1 MKRPDIFLLKL
12 ASWPETNDT
21 RRLVAAEPSM
31 NHGDRAGLHA
41 DPETKATQDVLAL
54 AQPYHTTHTRSQPKY
69 PKRTQHLMNTLQSC
83 GTPSHL
89 GNEHEALPDHEG
101 AEDDHGEVEALE
113 EELALVRPEL
123 LQLED
128 LLVYHFSEHFLTLLL
143 VWYKDKE
150 QRCEPPE
157 SEVAVVHCGSYL
169 WRCCVRRE
177 ASGEFVHVRVL
188 RVRQHI
194 KIYRSEKER

>member
-1 MKRPDIFLLKL
+1 MKRPDIFLLEL

-21 RRLVAAEPSM
+21 RRLVTGAVV

-169 WRCCVRRE
+169 WRCCVSCVRRE
-177 ASGEFVHVRVL
+177 ASGERLGRWVGC
-188 RVRQHI
+188 
-194 KIYRSEKER
+194 

>member
-1 MKRPDIFLLKL
+1 
-12 ASWPETNDT
+12 
-21 RRLVAAEPSM
+21 M

-128 LLVYHFSEHFLTLLL
+128 LLVYHFSEHFLKLLL

-157 SEVAVVHCGSYL
+157 SEVAVVHL
-169 WRCCVRRE
+169 WQPWQLLE
-177 ASGEFVHVRVL
+177 ASEVVVL
-188 RVRQHI
+188 VGKLPTQYLGI
-194 KIYRSEKER
+194 ACFTVVF

>member
-1 MKRPDIFLLKL
+1 
-12 ASWPETNDT
+12 
-21 RRLVAAEPSM
+21 
-31 NHGDRAGLHA
+31 
-41 DPETKATQDVLAL
+41 
-54 AQPYHTTHTRSQPKY
+54 
-69 PKRTQHLMNTLQSC
+69 MNTLQSC

-128 LLVYHFSEHFLTLLL
+128 LLVYHFSEHFLKLLL

-157 SEVAVVHCGSYL
+157 SEVAVVHL
-169 WRCCVRRE
+169 WRCDCVLLE
-177 ASGEFVHVRVL
+177 AVGGWRLGGGSGVGRW
-188 RVRQHI
+188 
-194 KIYRSEKER
+194 

>member
-1 MKRPDIFLLKL
+1 
-12 ASWPETNDT
+12 
-21 RRLVAAEPSM
+21 M

-54 AQPYHTTHTRSQPKY
+54 AQPYHTRSQPKY

-128 LLVYHFSEHFLTLLL
+128 LLVYHFSEHFLMLLL

-157 SEVAVVHCGSYL
+157 SEVAVVHL
-169 WRCCVRRE
+169 WRGVACCLLE
-177 ASGEFVHVRVL
+177 ASEVGSVGSGVGRW
-188 RVRQHI
+188 
-194 KIYRSEKER
+194 